1 VNYRGWPV
9 WYPASTALPDAG
21 LASFQVTAN
30 GKVMATVN
38 AA

>member
-1 VNYRGWPV
+1 VSYRGWPV

-30 GKVMATVN
+30 GKVVASVK